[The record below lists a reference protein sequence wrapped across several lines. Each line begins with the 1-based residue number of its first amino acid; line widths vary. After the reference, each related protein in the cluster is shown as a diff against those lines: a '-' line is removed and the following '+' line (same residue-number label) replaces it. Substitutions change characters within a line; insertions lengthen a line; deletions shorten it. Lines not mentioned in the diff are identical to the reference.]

1 MVHQITKK
9 FIDSEF
15 AKWAAGNVILVEL
28 DYPRRTPQA
37 LEVKKQNNEH
47 SKLSEYKDFNNLFC

>member
-1 MVHQITKK
+1 VIGVDGASDYKRSV
-9 FIDSEF
+9 IDSEF

-37 LEVKKQNNEH
+37 LEVKKQ
-47 SKLSEYKDFNNLFC
+47 